1 MKFLKPTTL
10 LLFCLLLWNCSE
22 DDTSSEDTPNETFT
36 GNFFPLTTNNEWR
49 YEVNN
54 TDNDTN
60 TTETNED
67 VLTVESES
75 SNGFTLTA
83 NNGTVAY
90 GTMSNILTTGELTRT
105 ETTLATNGSLSL
117 PINGLDFSIDFN
129 NALLYDTQASLNT
142 ELSSQTDSFTQ
153 DLQGFPITIT
163 YELTSTQLENLD
175 NLSVLNTNYDTVTSA
190 NITLRLSVSTT
201 VTVGGFTQT
210 LSLIDMQDVMSVDAF
225 YAKNVGLISADAQI
239 GYTLNANTLALLE
252 LAGIELTN
260 LPTSMSVTN
269 TQKLTTY
276 ALQ

>member
-117 PINGLDFSIDFN
+117 PIDGLDFSIDFN

>member
-83 NNGTVAY
+83 NDGTVAY

-163 YELTSTQLENLD
+163 YELTSTQLENLN

-239 GYTLNANTLALLE
+239 GYTLNANTLTLLE

-269 TQKLTTY
+269 TQELTTY
-276 ALQ
+276 TLQ

>member
-117 PINGLDFSIDFN
+117 PIDGLDFSIDFN

-163 YELTSTQLENLD
+163 YELTSTQLENLN

-239 GYTLNANTLALLE
+239 GYTLNANTLTLLE

>member
-83 NNGTVAY
+83 NDGTVAF

-117 PINGLDFSIDFN
+117 PIDGLDFSIDFN
-129 NALLYDTQASLNT
+129 NALLYDTEASLNT

-163 YELTSTQLENLD
+163 YELTSTQLENLG

-225 YAKNVGLISADAQI
+225 YAKNVGLISTDAQI

-269 TQKLTTY
+269 TQELTTY
-276 ALQ
+276 TLQ

>member
-22 DDTSSEDTPNETFT
+22 DDTSSEDTPNDTFT

-83 NNGTVAY
+83 NDGTVAY

-117 PINGLDFSIDFN
+117 PIDGLDFSIDFN

-163 YELTSTQLENLD
+163 YELTSTQLENLG

-201 VTVGGFTQT
+201 LTVGGFTQT

-269 TQKLTTY
+269 TQELTTY
-276 ALQ
+276 TLQ

>member
-83 NNGTVAY
+83 NDGTVAY

-117 PINGLDFSIDFN
+117 PIDGLDFSIDFN

-163 YELTSTQLENLD
+163 YELTSTQLENLN

-201 VTVGGFTQT
+201 VTVGGFSQT

-239 GYTLNANTLALLE
+239 GYTLNANTLTLLE

-269 TQKLTTY
+269 TQELTTY
-276 ALQ
+276 TLQ

>member
-1 MKFLKPTTL
+1 M
-10 LLFCLLLWNCSE
+10 CI
-22 DDTSSEDTPNETFT
+22 
-36 GNFFPLTTNNEWR
+36 R
-49 YEVNN
+49 
-54 TDNDTN
+54 
-60 TTETNED
+60 
-67 VLTVESES
+67 
-75 SNGFTLTA
+75 
-83 NNGTVAY
+83 
-90 GTMSNILTTGELTRT
+90 
-105 ETTLATNGSLSL
+105 
-117 PINGLDFSIDFN
+117 
-129 NALLYDTQASLNT
+129 
-142 ELSSQTDSFTQ
+142 DS
-153 DLQGFPITIT
+153 
-163 YELTSTQLENLD
+163 

>member
-163 YELTSTQLENLD
+163 YELTSTQLENLN

-201 VTVGGFTQT
+201 VTVGGFSQT

-239 GYTLNANTLALLE
+239 GYTLNANTLTLLE

-269 TQKLTTY
+269 TQELTTY
-276 ALQ
+276 TLQ

>member
-83 NNGTVAY
+83 NDGTVAY

-201 VTVGGFTQT
+201 VTVGGFSQT

-239 GYTLNANTLALLE
+239 GYTLNANTLTLLE

-269 TQKLTTY
+269 TQELTTY
-276 ALQ
+276 TLQ

>member
-83 NNGTVAY
+83 NDGTVAY

-117 PINGLDFSIDFN
+117 PIDGLDFSIDFN

-163 YELTSTQLENLD
+163 YELTSTQLENLS

-269 TQKLTTY
+269 TQELTTY
-276 ALQ
+276 TLQ

>member
-22 DDTSSEDTPNETFT
+22 DDTSSEDTPNDTFT

-83 NNGTVAY
+83 NDGTVAY
-90 GTMSNILTTGELTRT
+90 GTMSNILTTGELTHT

-117 PINGLDFSIDFN
+117 PIDGLDFSIDFN

-163 YELTSTQLENLD
+163 YELTSTQLENLS

-269 TQKLTTY
+269 TQELTTY
-276 ALQ
+276 TLQ

>member
-83 NNGTVAY
+83 NDGTVAY

-117 PINGLDFSIDFN
+117 PIDGLDFSIDFN

-163 YELTSTQLENLD
+163 YELTSTQLENLSD
-175 NLSVLNTNYDTVTSA
+175 LSVLNTNYDTVTSA
-190 NITLRLSVSTT
+190 NITLRLSVSTN

-269 TQKLTTY
+269 TQELTTY
-276 ALQ
+276 TLQ